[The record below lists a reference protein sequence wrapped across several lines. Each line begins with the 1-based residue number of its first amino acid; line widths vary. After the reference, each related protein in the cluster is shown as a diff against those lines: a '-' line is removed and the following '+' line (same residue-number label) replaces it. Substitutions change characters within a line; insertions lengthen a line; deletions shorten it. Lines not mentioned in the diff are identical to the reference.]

1 MPATNPDQRAS
12 LGDADDAGAAVD
24 LLFFALATDGSTN
37 ACNRNPRRRR
47 RALRAHERRVQ
58 EAASGGK
65 LTARRALGLLLAV
78 LGLALVLVSALAN
91 TLDIGKGGFG
101 WKQIVGVIVGV
112 AVVVVGAALVL
123 AGRRTSSAV

>member
-1 MPATNPDQRAS
+1 
-12 LGDADDAGAAVD
+12 
-24 LLFFALATDGSTN
+24 
-37 ACNRNPRRRR
+37 
-47 RALRAHERRVQ
+47 VQ

-112 AVVVVGAALVL
+112 AVAVVGAALVL
-123 AGRRTSSAV
+123 ARHTSSAV

>member
-1 MPATNPDQRAS
+1 M
-12 LGDADDAGAAVD
+12 
-24 LLFFALATDGSTN
+24 
-37 ACNRNPRRRR
+37 
-47 RALRAHERRVQ
+47 Q

-65 LTARRALGLLLAV
+65 LTARRAFGLLLAA

-112 AVVVVGAALVL
+112 AVAVVGAALVL
-123 AGRRTSSAV
+123 ARRTSSAV